1 MQLGIHSQV
10 YIILMHGL
18 QVPLSWFTHG
28 LATSY
33 LEGCNVFTA
42 AVSTPPNC
50 MGHSLLHVGF
60 SWEVSGHL
68 LVFMVS
74 LVL

>member
-1 MQLGIHSQV
+1 MAYRYHFCN
-10 YIILMHGL
+10 IL
-18 QVPLSWFTHG
+18 G

-33 LEGCNVFTA
+33 LEGCNVLTA

-50 MGHSLLHVGF
+50 MGHSLL
-60 SWEVSGHL
+60 L
-68 LVFMVS
+68 LWGAEAQGYFMGS